1 MTRKEVLEFVAKN
14 PVCSLATIDGHQ
26 PRVRMIMLYR
36 ADENGIIFV
45 TGKYKDV
52 YNQLQENPAM
62 EMCFFNQEAGRQ
74 LRIEATVEMLDDLEL
89 KKQVLEKFTFLK
101 PWIEKQGF
109 DIMIC
114 YRLKNAKA
122 TTWTMETNFEPKTYI
137 QL

>member
-45 TGKYKDV
+45 TGKQKDL
-52 YNQLQENPAM
+52 YQQLQANPAI